1 MARPLRIDDTEAQAL
16 IDELHALAES
26 AQQGLTQLRA
36 TLREE
41 GACWGDDEPGRMIGE
56 VYEPE
61 AERGLDGYETLIDNL
76 RGLGRGIAQA
86 TETFGAADDAGAR
99 EVAAVPVGETATH
112 LPDRQLRSPS
122 VAEEPAG
129 VVRQREPEGG
139 PPPAG
144 AAPGTAASSLD
155 SSVAYRNSFTAGS
168 DSDPESMSTAA
179 NPSGR
184 SGIPPDAPIAR
195 DGAVSPEIPVGPG
208 VGMPTGGARPFADGS
223 PFGAI
228 VVPAPQPGSPTHGPG
243 IPATGIPLG
252 RSPAD
257 PGVAPAGRRA
267 VDPPWTRQT
276 GIAPGPGA
284 SPWTPAR
291 PAPPPAS
298 VLPPARSDRPARR
311 DPEPAPPRREKGKKK
326 RRATARPEPVV
337 DIAAVT
343 AVREM
348 AARHGLITTG
358 FDAHPAA
365 PDTVR
370 QLVAAVDDILGRHPF
385 LRLTGIE
392 ITELADGSATRPAW
406 ERTGAEDAPTA
417 AWILL
422 DRDALA
428 DPTVLAERAP
438 KAPAEPMYSAVVTD
452 LGRIVLAAAGPA
464 PCRLAQRS
472 LIDEYQRISGPW
484 SGDTLAAVVAGYR
497 RWREL
502 LGDTGGPFQPE
513 SALVSAFTE
522 VEVRGDAACGPAR
535 VLHRLLVEYA
545 RQRSLG

>member
-1 MARPLRIDDTEAQAL
+1 MAGSLHIDHTQTQAL

-26 AQQGLTQLRA
+26 AQQGLTQLRT

-61 AERGLDGYETLIDNL
+61 AERGLDGYETLIENL
-76 RGLGRGIAQA
+76 RGLGRGLARA
-86 TETFGAADDAGAR
+86 TETFDAVDDAGAR
-99 EVAAVPVGETATH
+99 EVAAVPLGEPAPH
-112 LPDRQLRSPS
+112 LRDQQMRSPA

-129 VVRQREPEGG
+129 VVRQREPEGD
-139 PPPAG
+139 PAPAG
-144 AAPGTAASSLD
+144 AASRTAAPSRDGSAA
-155 SSVAYRNSFTAGS
+155 SRNPFTAGS
-168 DSDPESMSTAA
+168 ASDPEGTSIAA
-179 NPSGR
+179 DPSGR
-184 SGIPPDAPIAR
+184 SNIPPDTPMAR
-195 DGAVSPEIPVGPG
+195 DGAAAPEVPAGPET
-208 VGMPTGGARPFADGS
+208 GMPTGAGRPFADGS
-223 PFGAI
+223 PFGGTVA
-228 VVPAPQPGSPTHGPG
+228 PASQSGTPVRGPVAPASG
-243 IPATGIPLG
+243 IPPG

-257 PGVAPAGRRA
+257 PVVVPAGRRA
-267 VDPPWTRQT
+267 VDPPWARQT
-276 GIAPGPGA
+276 GIAPGPRS
-284 SPWTPAR
+284 SPWAPAR
-291 PAPPPAS
+291 SAPPPAS
-298 VLPPARSDRPARR
+298 VLPPVRGDRPPRR
-311 DPEPAPPRREKGKKK
+311 DPESPPRREKGKKK

-348 AARHGLITTG
+348 AARHGLIVTG

-392 ITELADGSATRPAW
+392 ITELAGGSATRPAW
-406 ERTGAEDAPTA
+406 ERTGAEGAPTA

-428 DPTVLAERAP
+428 DPAVLAERVP
-438 KAPAEPMYSAVVTD
+438 KAPAEPLYSAVVTD

-472 LIDEYQRISGPW
+472 LIDEYRRISGPW
-484 SGDTLAAVVAGYR
+484 NGDTLAAVVAGYR

-502 LGDTGGPFQPE
+502 LGETGGPFQPE
-513 SALVSAFTE
+513 GALVSAFAE

-535 VLHRLLVEYA
+535 VLHRLLVEFA